1 MQTDSKKHYTPT
13 VANNVLA
20 VVLIDKLDK
29 LIESCENQAREFK
42 NADLTISESCSLAM
56 MHAYMNVREFVQNNR

>member
-1 MQTDSKKHYTPT
+1 MQTDSKKHNTPID
-13 VANNVLA
+13 ANNVLA

-29 LIESCENQAREFK
+29 LIESCKNQAKEFE

-56 MHAYMNVREFVQNNR
+56 MQAYMNVREFVQNNR

>member
-1 MQTDSKKHYTPT
+1 MTELDLKTKASNDAKP
-13 VANNVLA
+13 VLA

-29 LIESCENQAREFK
+29 LIESCKNQAKEFE

-56 MHAYMNVREFVQNNR
+56 MQAYMNVREFVQNNR